1 MILTPST
8 NLFQGFSCQKYLDL
22 HKKNKSNCERL
33 MKKRSELK
41 SNSDAMIDVSEF
53 VEAVIDEE
61 EFEFCSSS
69 IKINNNPE

>member
-1 MILTPST
+1 
-8 NLFQGFSCQKYLDL
+8 
-22 HKKNKSNCERL
+22 

-69 IKINNNPE
+69 IKINNNPEWMESLWLDKKC

>member
-1 MILTPST
+1 
-8 NLFQGFSCQKYLDL
+8 
-22 HKKNKSNCERL
+22 

-61 EFEFCSSS
+61 EFELCSSS
-69 IKINNNPE
+69 IKINNNPEWIESLWLDEKC